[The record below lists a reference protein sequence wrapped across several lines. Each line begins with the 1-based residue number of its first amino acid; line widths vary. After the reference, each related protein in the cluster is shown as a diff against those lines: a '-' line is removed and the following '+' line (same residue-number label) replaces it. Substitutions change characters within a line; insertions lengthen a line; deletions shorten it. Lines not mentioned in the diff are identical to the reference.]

1 MDRVSFTFHPDMGLL
16 WNCSNMLHFPS
27 SFQRWMKYFFW
38 ALNIGYDLRAPCA
51 SRISLELSQKFFVIK
66 GAIWAHNIFLKAW
79 ELIAISW
86 DSSVENHD
94 FPFFQN
100 GLPFTWHLQFFTS
113 PLHLSYNLK
122 SQDRVNHISPRH
134 WEVMT
139 WDEWVVFIE
148 MAFLQMLLN
157 SWALF
162 EGFLRPI
169 STWCSSSL
177 PHSPH
182 FGSSFSFRGHKKK
195 QVSLCSLTCSPLFG
209 VFPSSNPGA
218 TWTVCMPLL
227 QTSSP
232 SRQQLSARLSPGE
245 RESKWDP
252 NDRNNK

>member
-1 MDRVSFTFHPDMGLL
+1 MQLNKLNKWYSKKTLQIISCRFQDPLPLTPSHMPCKSGII
-16 WNCSNMLHFPS
+16 S
-27 SFQRWMKYFFW
+27 SFDGK
-38 ALNIGYDLRAPCA
+38 
-51 SRISLELSQKFFVIK
+51 SLPLQHKKSNTRNLLERQLT
-66 GAIWAHNIFLKAW
+66 W